1 MQLRAMPGTSVGV
14 SGWNLAWLLGGLSSP
29 VFQHSRK
36 QALQDSPSPSGLG
49 VCGGD
54 QPGRE
59 GGHCVRHWGTKTD
72 LLSPVRVGQPR
83 GALDSSLFFYC

>member
-36 QALQDSPSPSGLG
+36 QGLQDSPSPSG
-49 VCGGD
+49 
-54 QPGRE
+54 PGRE